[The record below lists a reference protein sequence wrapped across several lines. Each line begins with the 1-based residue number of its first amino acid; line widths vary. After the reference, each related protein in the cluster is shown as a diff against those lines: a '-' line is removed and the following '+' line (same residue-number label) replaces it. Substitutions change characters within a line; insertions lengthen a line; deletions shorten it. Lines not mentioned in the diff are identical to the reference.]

1 MYVLWYKFLGHYLL
15 DDLVIDLTCLGL
27 DK

>member
-1 MYVLWYKFLGHYLL
+1 MDVLWYKFLGHYLL
-15 DDLVIDLTCLGL
+15 GDLVIDLTCLGL